1 MNLPR
6 QDFDAY
12 VFSKQPSYDEPT
24 FRKEFAK
31 AMALRTAHLGVRP
44 ESRDNGLAH
53 LPDSG

>member
-6 QDFDAY
+6 QDFDPY

-31 AMALRTAHLGVRP
+31 AMALRTVVIYCYDPRVVGH
-44 ESRDNGLAH
+44 S
-53 LPDSG
+53 LPLT